1 MCVKVNVERAFLTRH
16 LAATTTIIFLAFT
29 ILLSICT
36 PITRASAEQEHIDT
50 ALSSINQALKNVLIA
65 EKLGENVTQLLVK
78 LNNAGA
84 LLSEA
89 ANTYRSGSTANV
101 TSMAENA
108 RLLAEQ
114 VSSDAI
120 SLQTDSSNRMQII
133 TIQNFL
139 FSSIGAS
146 AFVII
151 LVFFWIQFKKNYIK
165 KMLNSKPETVKDAN

>member
-1 MCVKVNVERAFLTRH
+1 MNRH
-16 LAATTTIIFLAFT
+16 LAATTAIAFLAFT
-29 ILLSICT
+29 ILISICT
-36 PITRASAEQEHIDT
+36 PMTKASAEQEHIDT
-50 ALSSINQALKNVLIA
+50 AFSSVNQALKNVLIA
-65 EKLGENVTQLLVK
+65 EKLDANVTQLLVK

-84 LLSEA
+84 ILSEA
-89 ANTYRSGSTANV
+89 ANAYRSGLTANV

-120 SLQTDSSNRMQII
+120 SLQTASSNRMQII

-151 LVFFWIQFKKNYIK
+151 LVFVWLQFKKNYIK